1 MESFRVLQCKIRPD
15 AAETGLALESEAALK
30 EGICR

>member
-1 MESFRVLQCKIRPD
+1 MKSFFVLLREMRPD
-15 AAETGLALESEAALK
+15 AAETGSALKSYAALK